1 MSRRDCCIPEGST
14 GDRDER
20 RGFLAGTGRALLLG
34 LLFILGIVSVRR
46 PGYAGRYKDLCIDSP
61 GCRLCPEFTGCSSV
75 EALAA
80 MAPNRGLVTGDNLV
94 WQLDPDKCVKCGQ
107 CAVNCVITESAVKC
121 VHSYAICGYCRMCFG
136 YFIPGARNLNEG
148 AENQMCPN
156 GALGRRFVEEP
167 YYEYTVDEAVCMACG
182 KCVKGCNTFGNG
194 SLFLQVRHDR
204 CNNCNECSIARDCP
218 ADAYSRVSAS
228 SPYLLRKA
236 ARTA

>member
-1 MSRRDCCIPEGST
+1 MSGSWT
-14 GDRDER
+14 
-20 RGFLAGTGRALLLG
+20 
-34 LLFILGIVSVRR
+34 
-46 PGYAGRYKDLCIDSP
+46 
-61 GCRLCPEFTGCSSV
+61 
-75 EALAA
+75 
-80 MAPNRGLVTGDNLV
+80 
-94 WQLDPDKCVKCGQ
+94 PDKCVKCGQ
-107 CAVNCVITESAVKC
+107 CATNCVLTHSAVKC

-136 YFIPGARNLNEG
+136 FFIPGARTLDEG

-167 YYEYTVDEAVCMACG
+167 YYEYTVDEEVCMACG

-204 CNNCNECSIARDCP
+204 CKNCNECSIARDCP
-218 ADAYSRVSAS
+218 ADAYSRVPAS